1 MKKILL
7 LVMILAAFLPEP
19 VFAAADGT
27 DSACV
32 IEALTGD
39 VVFEKNAYEKKP
51 MASTTKIMTATVALE
66 NSNMNEIV
74 NISANAANQ
83 EGSSAYIKAGQTM
96 YMQDLLYGL
105 MLNSGNDAAVA
116 IAEHIAGSSEAF
128 ADMMNKKAREIG
140 ARDTSFENPSGLD
153 GEAHYTTAYD
163 LALIARYAMK
173 NPDFAKIVSTKE
185 ILKYPIG
192 SQEELWFINHNK
204 LLKTY
209 DGCIGVKTGYTKTAG
224 RCLVSAAERDGTTF
238 IAVTLNDGNDW
249 ADHAQMLDS
258 AFAEYGSREIVG
270 KGETVKKLSL
280 HGEDYSFVTADSF
293 TMPFREG
300 RMKKVNVTAHMA
312 DDLAAPIN
320 AGEKVGYMEITYG
333 GETIGSVDIIS
344 EEDIY
349 VDDNSGN
356 YKFKNSFFNVF
367 IRVLKLLTV

>member
-7 LVMILAAFLPEP
+7 LVIMLSAFVPKT

-74 NISANAANQ
+74 NISVNAANQ
-83 EGSSAYIKAGQTM
+83 EGSSAYITAGQKM
-96 YMQDLLYGL
+96 YMEDLLYGL

-140 ARDTSFENPSGLD
+140 AGDTSFENPSGLD

-163 LALIARYAMK
+163 LALITRYAMK
-173 NPDFAKIVSTKE
+173 NPDFVKIVSTKE
-185 ILKYPIG
+185 ILKHPIG

-224 RCLVSAAERDGTTF
+224 RCLVSAAARDGAVF
-238 IAVTLNDGNDW
+238 IAVTLNDGSDW
-249 ADHAQMLDS
+249 TDHTQMLDA
-258 AFAEYGSREIVG
+258 AFDEYGSRKIVR
-270 KGETVKKLSL
+270 KGETVKELSL
-280 HGEDYSFVTADSF
+280 SGKKYSFVTADSF
-293 TMPFREG
+293 TMPFHEG
-300 RMKKVNVTAHMA
+300 EMKKVNVTAHMA
-312 DDLAAPIN
+312 DDLEAPIN

-333 GETIGSVDIIS
+333 DEKIGSVDIIS
-344 EEDIY
+344 QEDIH
-349 VDDNSGN
+349 VDDDSEN

-367 IRVLKLLTV
+367 TRVLKLLSV